1 MHVYQ
6 VTVTPTD
13 VFKPTSQFLTIPASG
28 FNTVDFVIDKGTAQP
43 AGPPQL
49 GRYVVKG
56 TVRGRNSEPLS
67 DAHVIVWWQH
77 IREREQLAAG
87 ETSEDGTYC
96 LRYDVPE
103 NPPDPILLVVEAQS
117 EHLDTPLFSP
127 LTQAQPT
134 LEIDLNFEP
143 PDQSE
148 WATMVRSIEPLLD
161 GLKLSDLVENSTYQD
176 ISFLAR
182 ELSKSTETIMRVAV
196 SARLEVAFKIPAPA
210 FYAFLRQRVPAALP
224 SPLLDAS
231 QNFTLIDALVHS
243 IGSLIF
249 SLSAQVQ
256 TQTLTAAVALDLIG
270 PQFTTQIPQLVNEL
284 QALHT
289 TDLLNQPY
297 LVGNAT
303 LAQLLDV
310 AALPQ
315 AKQQT
320 FAQAL
325 ATNNQSMRNFWRT
338 LGDGKH
344 GFTAAEASSIE
355 RTLSIGAFVK
365 NFTPLVT
372 TLFQGFASGAY
383 ETLPDL
389 ARLSLQD
396 WVRLVNQTGPPPG
409 IDAAGTATPAQVF
422 ASVVYSR
429 VTRAFPTAALSGRIA
444 TGTFIP
450 QPQQQPLVKFFQ
462 NNPSLELV
470 KDNIPAYL
478 ANQGDKAFA
487 GISKEDQ
494 GAVVANARSFQRVLR
509 VAPNPDVAQT
519 LLGVGIKSSTQIA
532 TLGQQQFFLK
542 ATAAGLTKPEANQA
556 FQAAAQRY
564 ANVVSLYLQ
573 FNRDSI
579 GVWPQAMGQLSDL
592 NEPVQQAIQRDQSLA
607 TLFGS
612 QDYCATDDCTSV
624 LSPAAYLCDLLLWL
638 RNHPQ
643 GAQTA
648 LDVLDSRRPDIR
660 HLLLNC
666 PNTDTELPYIDL
678 VNELLADKIS
688 PPPSASTTLTSA
700 ITGSQNSI
708 TVTSDAGFPSPNFYI
723 SIGSEVLLVT
733 AVGGG
738 GNTTWTVS
746 RG

>member
-1 MHVYQ
+1 MSNGQDICLKIAALNPDGSFIGGTVDLEFRNLTLNQTAVQKGVDASQEIPVSGLLRAPQGNYQVTVTPSRGFKAQPAQFVNIPASGSTTLKFTFQSQSPATPPQPSGQAASTPRQPPPKSSSTPPPPQPPAQPSTTPKPQQPSGQPPATPTDSTQRGGEDICLVIRVLDPQKNLLGGTVDIEYQPQDGEGETQKTQGADASKLIQVSGLQRFPQVHVYQ

-28 FNTVDFVIDKGTAQP
+28 FNTVDFVIDKGTTQP

-372 TLFQGFASGAY
+372 DPVPRICLG
-383 ETLPDL
+383 
-389 ARLSLQD
+389 SLQD
-396 WVRLVNQTGPPPG
+396 AARPGPTELAGLGSVGQPNRSAAGHRCRGDGHPGPG
-409 IDAAGTATPAQVF
+409 IRECGLHPRDACLPDRRPFRPDRNRHLRSASRSSNRWLSSSRTTPA
-422 ASVVYSR
+422 S
-429 VTRAFPTAALSGRIA
+429 
-444 TGTFIP
+444 
-450 QPQQQPLVKFFQ
+450 
-462 NNPSLELV
+462 N
-470 KDNIPAYL
+470 
-478 ANQGDKAFA
+478 
-487 GISKEDQ
+487 
-494 GAVVANARSFQRVLR
+494 
-509 VAPNPDVAQT
+509 
-519 LLGVGIKSSTQIA
+519 
-532 TLGQQQFFLK
+532 
-542 ATAAGLTKPEANQA
+542 
-556 FQAAAQRY
+556 
-564 ANVVSLYLQ
+564 
-573 FNRDSI
+573 
-579 GVWPQAMGQLSDL
+579 W
-592 NEPVQQAIQRDQSLA
+592 
-607 TLFGS
+607 
-612 QDYCATDDCTSV
+612 
-624 LSPAAYLCDLLLWL
+624 
-638 RNHPQ
+638 
-643 GAQTA
+643 
-648 LDVLDSRRPDIR
+648 
-660 HLLLNC
+660 
-666 PNTDTELPYIDL
+666 
-678 VNELLADKIS
+678 
-688 PPPSASTTLTSA
+688 
-700 ITGSQNSI
+700 
-708 TVTSDAGFPSPNFYI
+708 
-723 SIGSEVLLVT
+723 
-733 AVGGG
+733 
-738 GNTTWTVS
+738 
-746 RG
+746 